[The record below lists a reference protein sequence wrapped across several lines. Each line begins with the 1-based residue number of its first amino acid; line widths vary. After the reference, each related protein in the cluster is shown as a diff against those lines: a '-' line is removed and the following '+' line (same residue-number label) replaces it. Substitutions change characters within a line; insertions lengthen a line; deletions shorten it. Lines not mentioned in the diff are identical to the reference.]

1 MSTMTRKR
9 KILITGILALCMT
22 APLSYYAYSWVY
34 YYHYATDRKSTD
46 IVFLWQWKLH
56 AEGLRSAYQHD
67 NYGGT
72 TPEETLQMFVAA
84 LEQKDAWLA
93 SRYYIPEKQ
102 DVVYKEL
109 QDSILNGNIERYTQH
124 MTASLSGSGVY
135 STSTELYFVGFADT
149 QFPEVKNFEIRLYL
163 NPTTSLWK
171 IVSP

>member
-67 NYGGT
+67 TYGGA

-84 LEQKDAWLA
+84 LREEKLEEA
-93 SRYYIPEKQ
+93 SKYAIPEHQEKM
-102 DVVYKEL
+102 L
-109 QDSILNGNIERYTQH
+109 QDLQKGFK
-124 MTASLSGSGVY
+124 SGTLQETIQVY
-135 STSTELYFVGFADT
+135 AKATSTL
-149 QFPEVKNFEIRLYL
+149 PFETESSKHYMSIETAGYSFDLMFYK
-163 NPTTSLWK
+163 NPTNLKWK

>member
-1 MSTMTRKR
+1 MENSIPVKHMRKYLLYT
-9 KILITGILALCMT
+9 LIAIFLLAVT
-22 APLSYYAYSWVY
+22 YYAYSWVY

-67 NYGGT
+67 TYGGA

-109 QDSILNGNIERYTQH
+109 QVAIRRGTIVSYKNHILSFVDGR
-124 MTASLSGSGVY
+124 TATSSGVY
-135 STSTELYFVGFADT
+135 FIYSSESSESKTYALRFA
-149 QFPEVKNFEIRLYL
+149 Q
-163 NPTTSLWK
+163 NPTTEKWK